1 MGFLGKYSI
10 NDSLKLAVLLKLFT
24 VMFLIWNPKND
35 LCRLDKDLEMKFKH
49 DRTSNTNFN
58 RLLAKHEYNEEL
70 DDLNLGGNLVDYE
83 TPPNTNNEEDVTST
97 YEYLKK
103 ISPISLFSYK
113 KGYKHRYTKKNKLA
127 KLECYCENKLF
138 QRIDELYNLV
148 DTRKKD
154 KSSFSKA
161 LIKKYRMHICFTIF
175 IYALG
180 ALTTISGRVLQK
192 CGVEPSH
199 VSFNEGVLHLI
210 KTVGDMLVYVF
221 PTILSLVIIYIS
233 IKLLQYESL
242 KAGRGKMNIKE
253 YFKYCKEVFSL
264 KK

>member
-1 MGFLGKYSI
+1 
-10 NDSLKLAVLLKLFT
+10 
-24 VMFLIWNPKND
+24 
-35 LCRLDKDLEMKFKH
+35 MKFKH
-49 DRTSNTNFN
+49 DRTSNKSFN
-58 RLLAKHEYNEEL
+58 RLLTIQEYKEEL
-70 DDLNLGGNLVDYE
+70 DDLNLGGNLVDYK
-83 TPPNTNNEEDVTST
+83 TSPNMNNEEDATST
-97 YEYLKK
+97 YGYLKRRK
-103 ISPISLFSYK
+103 PINLLSYK
-113 KGYKHRYTKKNKLA
+113 KDYEHRYYRKKGLA
-127 KLECYCENKLF
+127 KLDCYCENKLF

-180 ALTTISGRVLQK
+180 ALIFISDIILYILGNKTNGSISSEVIKQ
-192 CGVEPSH
+192 
-199 VSFNEGVLHLI
+199 LI